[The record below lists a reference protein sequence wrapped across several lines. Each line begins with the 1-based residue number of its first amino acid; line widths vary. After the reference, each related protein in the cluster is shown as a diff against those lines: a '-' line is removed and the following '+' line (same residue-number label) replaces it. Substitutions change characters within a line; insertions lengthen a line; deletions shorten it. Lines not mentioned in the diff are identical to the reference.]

1 MTRQESAALNM
12 AKFIRAQ
19 TLLLLERLEQMD
31 LDEAA
36 GCCEHLRSGRS
47 ALRHAERTDRR
58 GKCVKIGEQVRNSVR
73 GREAMAGC
81 RGAALTRVFVMPARA
96 RYYKC
101 TSCPGTDT
109 GKQQKKPGGTPGIIK
124 LD

>member
-1 MTRQESAALNM
+1 M
-12 AKFIRAQ
+12 
-19 TLLLLERLEQMD
+19 
-31 LDEAA
+31 
-36 GCCEHLRSGRS
+36 
-47 ALRHAERTDRR
+47 
-58 GKCVKIGEQVRNSVR
+58 KIGERVRNSVR

-109 GKQQKKPGGTPGIIK
+109 GNSKNRAARPELNQVR
-124 LD
+124 LDYSHSSITASWNDDHRP